1 MSDNGKTIL
10 VVGGGISGM
19 TTAIEAAEAGYKAV
33 IVEKKS
39 YLGGRVA
46 QMNKYFPKLCPP
58 YCGMEINFRRIR
70 ANVDIRSYTLA
81 ELESASRSN
90 GSYQVT
96 LRVRPR
102 FVNAKCTACGEC
114 EKVCPVERTNDFN
127 FGMDKTKAIYFPHDM
142 AMPVRYAID
151 EATCLGSSCAKCVT
165 VCQYDAIELDMQAET
180 VALEV
185 DAIVMATG
193 WDPYDAGKI
202 DNLGFGT
209 HADVITNVMM
219 ERLAAGNGPTAGK
232 IQRPSDGKEPASVAF
247 VQCAGSRD
255 ENHMEHCS
263 SICCLA
269 TFKHI
274 AYLHEQNPQIQA
286 YMFYI
291 DLRAQGKYE
300 AFVQSVSAQ
309 ENTTLIKGKVA
320 KIEADG
326 DAGQLV
332 VTAENAVTGEKVHQA
347 VDMVVLATGMEPA
360 AKAASL
366 PVSMDRERSG
376 FLLPAGPEGVLTA
389 GVAKKPTDVAS
400 CTQDATAAALKA
412 IQSIVRR

>member
-70 ANVDIRSYTLA
+70 ANPNIRSYTLA
-81 ELESASRSN
+81 ELESARRNN
-90 GSYQVT
+90 GSYKAM
-96 LRVRPR
+96 LRIQPR

-114 EKVCPVERTNDFN
+114 EKVCPVERPNDFN

-142 AMPVRYAID
+142 AMPVRYTID
-151 EATCLGSSCAKCVT
+151 EATCQGSSCAKCVE
-165 VCQYDAIELDMQAET
+165 VCQYDAIELDMQAEK
-180 VALEV
+180 VELEA

-219 ERLAAGNGPTAGK
+219 ERLAAGNGPTGGK

-274 AYLHEQNPQIQA
+274 AYLHDQNPEIQA

-300 AFVQSVSAQ
+300 AFVQIVSAQ

-332 VTAENAVTGEKVHQA
+332 VTAENAVTGKKVHQA

-360 AKAASL
+360 AKAGSL
-366 PVSMDRERSG
+366 PVSLDHERSG
-376 FLLPAGPEGVLTA
+376 FLLPSGPEGVVTT

-412 IQSIVRR
+412 IQSILRR

>member
-33 IVEKKS
+33 IVEKNS

-70 ANVDIRSYTLA
+70 ANANIRSYTLA
-81 ELESASRSN
+81 ELESARRSN
-90 GSYQVT
+90 GSYEAT

-114 EKVCPVERTNDFN
+114 EKVCPVERPNEFN

-142 AMPVRYAID
+142 AMPARYVID
-151 EATCLGSSCAKCVT
+151 EATCPGSSCAKCVA
-165 VCQYDAIELDMQAET
+165 VCQYDAIELDMQPET
-180 VALEV
+180 VAV
-185 DAIVMATG
+185 KADAIVMATG
-193 WDPYDAGKI
+193 WDPYDAAKI
-202 DNLGFGT
+202 DNLGFGP

-219 ERLAAGNGPTAGK
+219 ERLAAGNGPTGGK

-255 ENHMEHCS
+255 ENHLEHCS

-274 AYLHEQNPQIQA
+274 AYLHEQNPEIQA

-300 AFVQSVSAQ
+300 SFVQSVSAQ

-320 KIEADG
+320 KIEAD
-326 DAGQLV
+326 DAAGQLV

-347 VDMVVLATGMEPA
+347 VDMVVLATGMDA
-360 AKAASL
+360 AARDATL
-366 PVSMDRERSG
+366 PVSMERERSG
-376 FLLPAGPEGVLTA
+376 FLLPAGSEGVFTT

-412 IQSIVRR
+412 IQTIVRR

>member
-1 MSDNGKTIL
+1 MSDNGKSIL
-10 VVGGGISGM
+10 VIGGGISGM
-19 TTAIEAAEAGYKAV
+19 TTALEAAEAGYKAV
-33 IVEKKS
+33 IVEKQS

-70 ANVDIRSYTLA
+70 ANANIRSYTLA
-81 ELESASRSN
+81 QLESARRHN
-90 GSYQVT
+90 GSYKAT
-96 LRVRPR
+96 LRIQPR

-114 EKVCPVERTNDFN
+114 EKVCPVDRSNDFN

-142 AMPVRYAID
+142 AMPARYVID
-151 EATCLGSSCAKCVT
+151 EATCEGSSCAKCVE
-165 VCQYDAIELDMQAET
+165 VCQYDAIELDMQPET
-180 VALEV
+180 VELEA

-193 WDPYDAGKI
+193 WDPYDAAKI

-209 HADVITNVMM
+209 HADVVTNVMM
-219 ERLAAGNGPTAGK
+219 ERLAAGNGPTGGK

-274 AYLHEQNPQIQA
+274 AYLHEQNPEIQA

-300 AFVQSVSAQ
+300 AFVQNVSAQ

-320 KIEADG
+320 KIEAEG
-326 DAGQLV
+326 SQLV
-332 VTAENAVTGEKVHQA
+332 VTAENALTGDKIHQA

-360 AKAASL
+360 EKAAKL
-366 PVSMDRERSG
+366 PVSMDREQSG
-376 FLLPAGPEGVLTA
+376 FLLPAGSEGIFTT

-400 CTQDATAAALKA
+400 CTQEATAAALKA

>member
-1 MSDNGKTIL
+1 MSEQAKTIL

-33 IVEKKS
+33 ILERNS

-70 ANVDIRSYTLA
+70 SNPNVRSYTSA
-81 ELESASRSN
+81 QLENLQKSD
-90 GSYQVT
+90 GSYKATVK
-96 LRVRPR
+96 VRPR
-102 FVNAKCTACGEC
+102 FVNSKCTACGEC
-114 EKVCPVERTNDFN
+114 EKVCPEERSNDFN
-127 FGMDKTKAIYFPHDM
+127 FGMDKTKAIYFPHEM
-142 AMPVRYAID
+142 AFPVRYAID
-151 EATCLGSSCAKCVT
+151 ETTCKGSSCAKCVE
-165 VCQYDAIELDMQAET
+165 VCKYDAIELDMKAET
-180 VALEV
+180 VDIEA
-185 DAIVMATG
+185 DAVVMATG
-193 WDPYDAGKI
+193 WNPYDPNKI
-202 DNLGFGT
+202 DNLSFGKSPNI
-209 HADVITNVMM
+209 ITNVMM
-219 ERLAAGNGPTAGK
+219 ERLAAQNGPTGGK
-232 IQRPSDGKEPASVAF
+232 IQRLSDGKEPTSVAF

-263 SICCLA
+263 AICCLA

-274 AYLHEQNPQIQA
+274 SYLHEQNPDIQT

-320 KIEADG
+320 EITEDG
-326 DAGQLV
+326 STGGLI
-332 VTAENAVTGEKVHQA
+332 VTAENAVTGEKVHQS
-347 VDMVVLATGMEPA
+347 VDMVVLATGMDPSAREVRP
-360 AKAASL
+360 
-366 PVSMDRERSG
+366 PVSMDYETSG
-376 FLLPAGPEGVLTA
+376 FMVPPSESGIVAT

-400 CTQDATAAALKA
+400 CTQDATAATLKA